1 MSVSMSARS
10 GGKVRGRPFAGGA
23 GHTAGPF
30 TVYVANEAGN
40 TVTPIR
46 AASNTAGRPI
56 KVGPAPALIAIS
68 PDGQTAYVVGTG
80 SLVPGAA
87 GPGPPAPGPHP
98 AHPPRRG

>member
-1 MSVSMSARS
+1 M
-10 GGKVRGRPFAGGA
+10 RGRPFAGGA

-68 PDGQTAYVVGTG
+68 NTISKEPSSTTPTREGFETCIF
-80 SLVPGAA
+80 
-87 GPGPPAPGPHP
+87 
-98 AHPPRRG
+98 

>member
-1 MSVSMSARS
+1 
-10 GGKVRGRPFAGGA
+10 
-23 GHTAGPF
+23 
-30 TVYVANEAGN
+30 VANEAGN

-87 GPGPPAPGPHP
+87 ASVTLTAIRTATNTDDLEAAFLHLIRTQQTLV
-98 AHPPRRG
+98 AS